1 MKAALQE
8 ELLSLETMEEV
19 QVLDLTQLHR
29 KMWVQKRILEILE
42 EEELY
47 WFRRSHQNWLL
58 KGDNNTD
65 FFHRVANGRERK
77 NTILSFLD
85 GDNLIEG
92 DSNLV
97 KHAIDFYKTLFGP
110 APGNML
116 PLNGDL
122 WDNGE
127 KVDVL
132 DNEELTKHFSE
143 EEIKNALFQMEK
155 NKAAGPDK
163 IPIEFYQ
170 HCWEIIKED
179 ILEMFGDFILGN

>member
-1 MKAALQE
+1 
-8 ELLSLETMEEV
+8 
-19 QVLDLTQLHR
+19 
-29 KMWVQKRILEILE
+29 MWVQKRILEILE

-47 WFRRSHQNWLL
+47 WLRRSHQNWLL

-65 FFHRVANGRERK
+65 FFHRVANGRKRK
-77 NTILSFLD
+77 NTIISLLD

-97 KHAIDFYKTLFGP
+97 KHATDFYKTLFGP

-143 EEIKNALFQMEK
+143 K
-155 NKAAGPDK
+155 
-163 IPIEFYQ
+163 
-170 HCWEIIKED
+170 
-179 ILEMFGDFILGN
+179 

>member
-47 WFRRSHQNWLL
+47 WLRRSHQNWLL

-65 FFHRVANGRERK
+65 FFHRVANGRKRK
-77 NTILSFLD
+77 NTIISLLD

-97 KHAIDFYKTLFGP
+97 KHATDFYKTLFGP

-179 ILEMFGDFILGN
+179 ILVMFGDFHSG